1 MSANPRSRAQRRRD
15 TEHRLT
21 HDVDVWVASASADGA
36 PYLVP
41 LSFDWDGEALLVA
54 TPTDSP
60 TGRNLAATRAVR
72 LGLGHTRDVSMVE
85 GEVEVLEIDALP
97 LERGDRFAART
108 GFDPRTLA
116 TPYRWFR
123 ISPRRIQAWREV
135 NELPDRE
142 LMRDGRWLVDASPG
156 RAAWPGP
163 RGSTGRSEGEPDV
176 LCEAG
181 QIEPGDADGDREGG
195 PA

>member
-1 MSANPRSRAQRRRD
+1 VSAPPRSRAQRRRD

-21 HDVDVWVASASADGA
+21 HDIDVWVASASERG

-54 TPTDSP
+54 TPADSP
-60 TGRNLAATRAVR
+60 TGRNLAATRTAR
-72 LGLGHTRDVSMVE
+72 LGLGHTRDVSMIDGV
-85 GEVEVLEIDALP
+85 VEVVEIGSLP

-135 NELPDRE
+135 DELADRE
-142 LMRDGRWLVDASPG
+142 LMRDGRWLA
-156 RAAWPGP
+156 
-163 RGSTGRSEGEPDV
+163 
-176 LCEAG
+176 
-181 QIEPGDADGDREGG
+181 
-195 PA
+195 

>member
-15 TEHRLT
+15 TEHRLI
-21 HDVDVWVASASADGA
+21 HDIDVWVASASADGA

-41 LSFDWDGEALLVA
+41 LSFDWDGGALLMA
-54 TPTDSP
+54 TPTSRVWPSP
-60 TGRNLAATRAVR
+60 SRTARVAARFLPV
-72 LGLGHTRDVSMVE
+72 GLSVSMID

-97 LERGDRFAART
+97 QERGDRFAART
-108 GFDPRTLA
+108 GFDPRALA

-142 LMRDGRWLVDASPG
+142 LMRDGRWLV
-156 RAAWPGP
+156 
-163 RGSTGRSEGEPDV
+163 
-176 LCEAG
+176 
-181 QIEPGDADGDREGG
+181 
-195 PA
+195 